1 MDPATLTAT
10 DLVALIRARKISATE
25 ATRATLAR
33 IERLNPGLNAIVQLR
48 EDGALKDAAAVDAAL
63 QRGEDPGP
71 LAGVPVQV
79 QSRSTSTSKALPP
92 PTGCASRKA

>member
-71 LAGVPVQV
+71 LAGVPVTV
-79 QSRSTSTSKALPP
+79 WTC
-92 PTGCASRKA
+92 TGFVPVF